1 MNRRTIILLTGTI
14 NVGNI
19 SNTKH
24 RNADIRKKEYIES
37 IKYYLS
43 STNYKILFVE
53 NSNVNISK
61 YFVDFIENGRLEILS
76 FNGNSFNP
84 NLGKS
89 FGEMEIIEYAFYNSK
104 IINQFDNVIK
114 ITGRYRIL
122 NIDSI
127 FNKDYE
133 NALVSSF
140 YYDLNL
146 MDSRIFYAPKIFF
159 LNFLINKKHFINE
172 NKFIYFEHIL
182 SKAAFEFLSDINNKH
197 IHFKNI
203 PHIKGIFGTFNKRY
217 NSNIIYYL
225 LRNAM
230 FKLKIFIQFKLNR
243 N

>member
-1 MNRRTIILLTGTI
+1 MNRRATILLTGTI

-24 RNADIRKKEYIES
+24 RDADIRKKEYIES
-37 IKYYLS
+37 INYYLS
-43 STNYKILFVE
+43 FTNYKILFVE

-61 YFVDFIENGRLEILS
+61 YFVEFIELGRLEILS

-89 FGEMEIIEYAFYNSK
+89 FGEIEIIEYAFNNSK
-104 IINQFDNVIK
+104 ILNQTDNVIK

-122 NIDSI
+122 NINSI
-127 FNKDYE
+127 VDNEYE
-133 NALVSSF
+133 NTLVSSF

-146 MDSRIFYAPKIFF
+146 MDSRIFYAPKYFF
-159 LNFLINKKHFINE
+159 LNYLIKKKYLINE

-197 IHFKNI
+197 IQFKNI
-203 PHIKGIFGTFNKRY
+203 PHIKGVFGTFNKRY
-217 NSNIIYYL
+217 NSNLIYYL

-230 FKLKIFIQFKLNR
+230 YKLKIFIQIKLNR